1 MSEEDVMGL
10 RETLE
15 AATRECAPG
24 DLQCVFMR
32 DWANEVLADRN
43 HEIVALVLD
52 MGEELRHQARFD
64 DEDCGDPDC
73 EDCKGLRQR
82 AALLTRL
89 DQLGKEQT

>member
-1 MSEEDVMGL
+1 MGL

-52 MGEELRHQARFD
+52 MGEALRRLTAY
-64 DEDCGDPDC
+64 EESYEGVTSPDN
-73 EDCKGLRQR
+73 
-82 AALLTRL
+82 ALLARL
-89 DQLGKEQT
+89 DQIGKEH